1 MINGYIRVR
10 TEKDLIA
17 NGKMLYLCIRNQT
30 HTTMYFQIIQP
41 TEALRQYVYRY
52 VFVRAEGSTDT
63 MQPPEDDPRFVNG
76 KHVQPLLPNYGSL
89 IFMRNAVIEIGDKTC
104 DGLILLGAN
113 QTTLGLKTV
122 SGWFEGMMVD
132 FEPGAM
138 HALLGV
144 DMQRL
149 AGQVLS
155 AQEYADEG
163 LRNYDHIFK
172 ETQKAED
179 IAPLLDAFFLGRLPH
194 TEDLNYRRICD
205 VVSVCDEARGALTAV
220 QMASAACLGER
231 QFLRVFRRYVG
242 IPPKQFIR
250 LRRFHR
256 TIQDMQMQA
265 ARGGTIDLLG
275 TVLRHGYYDL
285 SHAAL
290 EFQQMGCVSPG
301 QFRMLGIPLTGDF
314 SVFFG

>member
-1 MINGYIRVR
+1 
-10 TEKDLIA
+10 
-17 NGKMLYLCIRNQT
+17 
-30 HTTMYFQIIQP
+30 MYFQIIQP
-41 TEALRQYVYRY
+41 TEALRRYVYRY

-63 MQPPEDDPRFVNG
+63 MQPPEDDPRFVDG

-89 IFMRNAVIEIGDKTC
+89 IFVRNAVIEIGGKTC
-104 DGLILLGAN
+104 NGLILLGAN

-138 HALLGV
+138 HALLGA

-149 AGQVLS
+149 AGQVMT
-155 AQEYADEG
+155 AEEYADEG
-163 LRNYDHIFK
+163 LKNCDRIFK
-172 ETQKAED
+172 NTQKAED
-179 IAPLLDAFFLGRLPH
+179 ITPLLDAFFLGRLPH
-194 TEDLNYRRICD
+194 TEDLNYKRICD
-205 VVSVCDEARGALTAV
+205 VVSVCDEARGAVTAA

-242 IPPKQFIR
+242 IPPKQFLR

-256 TIQDMQMQA
+256 TIQDMQQQA
-265 ARGGTIDLLG
+265 ARGEAIDLLA
-275 TVLRHGYYDL
+275 TVLHHGYYDL